1 MYALATTTR
10 RAIVPGMR
18 SRMLGFGLLLG
29 LACGA
34 SSCGVAMMPL
44 RVVGSVAQHTYTA
57 GEKAVTA
64 SSKALDERNAK
75 KQAAKQAEDKAK
87 DKDKDKPPTQPTP
100 AEAQLPAAA
109 PTPVPP
115 TIPPPPLGA
124 EPETL
129 PPLPGNNP
137 PPSPR

>member
-1 MYALATTTR
+1 
-10 RAIVPGMR
+10 
-18 SRMLGFGLLLG
+18 MLGFGLLLG
-29 LACGA
+29 LGTGA
-34 SSCGVAMMPL
+34 SSCGVAMMPF
-44 RVVGSVAQHTYTA
+44 RVVGSVAQHTYDA
-57 GEKAVTA
+57 GEKVVSS
-64 SSKALDERNAK
+64 SSKALDEHNAK

-87 DKDKDKPPTQPTP
+87 DKDKPPTQPTP
-100 AEAQLPAAA
+100 AAAQLPAAA
-109 PTPVPP
+109 PAPTPP